1 MESSTNS
8 LVSGGEN
15 SEGRGGDAGELG
27 DSCTER
33 GMVERKV
40 NVRSE
45 ELGREGAVVLG
56 SEGEANQAA
65 QKMQMT
71 KLRQEARRG
80 ASAAQFLNSHP
91 SW

>member
-1 MESSTNS
+1 MESSTDS

-15 SEGRGGDAGELG
+15 SEGRGGEAGELG

-45 ELGREGAVVLG
+45 ELRHEEAVLLG
-56 SEGEANQAA
+56 SEGEVNQVA

-71 KLRQEARRG
+71 KLRQG
-80 ASAAQFLNSHP
+80 A
-91 SW
+91 